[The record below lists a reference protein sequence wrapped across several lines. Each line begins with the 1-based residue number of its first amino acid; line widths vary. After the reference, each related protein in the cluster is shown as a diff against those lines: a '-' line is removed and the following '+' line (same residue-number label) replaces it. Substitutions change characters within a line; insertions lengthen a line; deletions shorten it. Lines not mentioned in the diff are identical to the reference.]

1 MLHKLNW
8 CLFSCRCSFGGG
20 VVRNFMTR
28 FYTKLNETKSY
39 HSTLFPFL
47 LIKFGRSLKNPL
59 KPSSNKNGLDAICDV
74 FYSKDIPSYFVKIV

>member
-47 LIKFGRSLKNPL
+47 LIKFGRSLKISL
-59 KPSSNKNGLDAICDV
+59 KLS
-74 FYSKDIPSYFVKIV
+74 